1 MKNYLLLIIIS
12 YITLSCNKNKQ
23 NEKIMTN
30 DSIQNDSQIVEE
42 HTDSENA
49 TIISESEQIEDVIFA
64 KRIKFLPI
72 SISNDEFGNAQYNV
86 YVYTP
91 YDGKFDKETNEF
103 IELDYQTNEKIPQKF
118 EYQNNILTL
127 HRKKFDSYRVL
138 KNEPVYNF
146 NLYIRTYG
154 VLAIDKNITSSKSE
168 KFCGFLIYNDYN
180 FEVYKNYEEMIEEDF
195 RELNRTL

>member
-1 MKNYLLLIIIS
+1 MKNYLLLVIIS
-12 YITLSCNKNKQ
+12 YLTLSCNKNKQ
-23 NEKIMTN
+23 NEKIMTK

-42 HTDSENA
+42 HTDSEKA

-72 SISNDEFGNAQYNV
+72 SISNDEFGNAEYNV

-138 KNEPVYNF
+138 QNEPVYNF

-154 VLAIDKNITSSKSE
+154 VLAIDKNITSSKSG

-195 RELNRTL
+195 RELNLTL

>member
-1 MKNYLLLIIIS
+1 MKNYLLLVIIS
-12 YITLSCNKNKQ
+12 YLTLSCNKNKQ
-23 NEKIMTN
+23 NEKIMTK

-49 TIISESEQIEDVIFA
+49 TIISESEQIEDVILV
-64 KRIKFLPI
+64 KRIKFPPI
-72 SISNDEFGNAQYNV
+72 SVGNDEFGNIEYKV

-91 YDGKFDKETNEF
+91 HDGKFDKETNEF
-103 IELDYQTNEKIPQKF
+103 IELDYQTNEKILQKF
-118 EYQNNILTL
+118 EYKNNILTL

-138 KNEPVYNF
+138 QNEPVYNF

-154 VLAIDKNITSSKSE
+154 VLAIDKNITSTKSG

-195 RELNRTL
+195 REINRTL

>member
-1 MKNYLLLIIIS
+1 MKNYLLLVIIS
-12 YITLSCNKNKQ
+12 YLTLSCNKNKQ
-23 NEKIMTN
+23 NEKIMTK

-72 SISNDEFGNAQYNV
+72 SVGNDEFGNIEYKV

-91 YDGKFDKETNEF
+91 HDGKFDKETNEF
-103 IELDYQTNEKIPQKF
+103 IELDYQTNEKILQKF

-138 KNEPVYNF
+138 QNEPVYNF

-154 VLAIDKNITSSKSE
+154 VLAIDKNITSTKSG

-195 RELNRTL
+195 REINRTL